1 MEPQWLTFGKRLQ
14 AIASTG
20 IHYSRDEFDRE
31 RYEEI
36 AQIANEMLAT
46 LGNVPV
52 ERIEGWFRISRE
64 ATRHRKLMFAAR

>member
-64 ATRHRKLMFAAR
+64 ATRHRS